1 MVLSTTISLE
11 APLLAVSENMFV
23 HNNSKH
29 GRRTRRLDP
38 IDGGASVSD
47 SDMGQFFLV
56 SFCGFSEDI
65 GRKGKL
71 FFNEK
76 RKNRFN

>member
-1 MVLSTTISLE
+1 
-11 APLLAVSENMFV
+11 
-23 HNNSKH
+23 
-29 GRRTRRLDP
+29 
-38 IDGGASVSD
+38 
-47 SDMGQFFLV
+47 MGQFFLV